1 MPALRERVG
10 ILGFAAGQALRG
22 VDHQGANLRT
32 HLERIIVRAGHKV
45 WPRLFPNLGASCA
58 TDLLTAVE
66 NGGAGRSK
74 TEAMRAKTDES
85 PRIKSKMDDVAEAVG
100 RGLETPGHACPPQPG
115 CPGGRLCFDSK
126 KTQPG
131 RERPLSDPRPKSSRG
146 ADRSIT
152 QASGR

>member
-45 WPRLFPNLGASCA
+45 WPRLFPNLRASCA

-66 NGGAGRSK
+66 NGGAGWYRSPL
-74 TEAMRAKTDES
+74 RAWG
-85 PRIKSKMDDVAEAVG
+85 VAVG
-100 RGLETPGHACPPQPG
+100 SVPLLARWTARPSRTLQSTPVP
-115 CPGGRLCFDSK
+115 
-126 KTQPG
+126 
-131 RERPLSDPRPKSSRG
+131 
-146 ADRSIT
+146 
-152 QASGR
+152 